1 MEWLFQPSYLGVRS
15 SGVYSCK
22 DYTNSH
28 PNEVALYIQTCLKG
42 VTHGKPKKLAAF
54 LVQEIWKKVQL
65 KTSDP

>member
-42 VTHGKPKKLAAF
+42 VTHGKPKKTGCIFGSRDLEKGAA
-54 LVQEIWKKVQL
+54 KDK
-65 KTSDP
+65 